1 MLECAALPRAG
12 PAMIDTMRQL
22 LAWRRTRRM
31 VESMTAQPCESGV
44 RRPGSARHERPPRKR
59 PRGRRVSANPGGGL
73 AVLRRKRNCRNE
85 AGEEKQG
92 SDHVPRT

>member
-44 RRPGSARHERPPRKR
+44 RRPGSARSSASS
-59 PRGRRVSANPGGGL
+59 RG
-73 AVLRRKRNCRNE
+73 
-85 AGEEKQG
+85 AGRSEG
-92 SDHVPRT
+92 ARALCS